1 MARGRNDAHTG
12 PATLVNAAREYSTAA
27 VMLHA
32 GIAGRFGLSPT
43 DLKTLDLLQR
53 AGPLAA
59 GEIAIRTG
67 LATAS
72 VTSLIDRLER
82 KRLVRRGRDRADRR
96 RVVVQLTS
104 KLEESIAP
112 LFASLGRR
120 MLARCRAYDDDQV
133 ALLRDF
139 LSGAAADMRDE
150 TARLTRDHGPG
161 RRPTKAVAGAPS

>member
-1 MARGRNDAHTG
+1 MARSKNDANAD
-12 PATLVNAAREYSTAA
+12 PAMLVNAAREYSTAA

-32 GIAGRFGLSPT
+32 GVANRFGLSAT

-53 AGPLAA
+53 LGPLAA
-59 GEIAIRTG
+59 GEIAAQTG

-82 KRLVRRGRDRADRR
+82 KRLLRRTRDRADRR
-96 RVVVQLTS
+96 RVVVQLTR

-120 MLARCRAYDDDQV
+120 MLARCRTYDDGQI
-133 ALLRDF
+133 ALIRDF
-139 LSGAAADMRDE
+139 LAGVAADMRDE
-150 TARLTRDHGPG
+150 TARLTRDPRTQ
-161 RRPTKAVAGAPS
+161 RRPTKSVAGASS

>member
-1 MARGRNDAHTG
+1 MARGKNDAHAG

-53 AGPLAA
+53 VGPLAA
-59 GEIAIRTG
+59 GEIAAETG

-82 KRLVRRGRDRADRR
+82 KRLVRRGRDRMDRR
-96 RVVVQLTS
+96 RVVVQLTH

-112 LFASLGRR
+112 LFAALGRR
-120 MLARCRAYDDDQV
+120 MLARCRTYDDDQI
-133 ALLRDF
+133 AILRDF
-139 LSGAAADMRDE
+139 LSRAAADMRKE
-150 TARLTRDHGPG
+150 TTRLTRDRGQ
-161 RRPTKAVAGAPS
+161 RRPTKSVAGTPS